1 MSANTKK
8 VYRLALY
15 GLPASGKTCMLA
27 ALAMPRYPHPLGYT
41 CIWLPPID
49 APKAG
54 KQDKRL
60 MNLYTSKEW
69 LEKAIHKLSVQDL
82 PEPNPASDE
91 YFSFEYDFTAST
103 HQTFRIEIIDYS
115 GELINPVISNS
126 TLAKNLRQKF
136 TTMDGILV
144 LAEAPYRDRLGHV
157 QSAQK
162 SRDGQTHTDLYQL
175 QQTFSLLRGEKQE
188 GAALDFPVALL
199 VNKWDR
205 YSNIDYANQAKEQ
218 SKLEEF
224 INSNPPPPH
233 KGVHDVLRFSV
244 AEGNFKMF
252 PVSALGDNEFVRLD
266 NGDVLEHPKQVNPLN
281 AFTLEDAFIWLAQRR
296 DAIDFQQF
304 VEKGTLNKK
313 CKKTGLELLNRF
325 PKDSEPA
332 TKIHTILHAYQKTKT
347 RRIIYTLIA
356 IVALWFV
363 TETTMD
369 FRNYHQHIV
378 AINNPH
384 TTHEQLEEAETWL
397 SQYVAAPYFRHLI
410 SRVFL
415 SSREQAQKTLTELQ
429 THREKFLW
437 EPVAIALKAND
448 LPAAKASASEY
459 LKYFPLGEHAQKARE
474 IKLNAEI
481 PPRESQTDWENFVKT
496 YTDYMNNG
504 NFKQAAKWLLDRKPE
519 TAELKQLKENF
530 ETSVIK
536 TLEEK
541 VTIALKEARFEKAWR
556 LLEEYANLPSSL
568 QTVDGTQKIAVL
580 REQVKTSVIKTI
592 EEKVTVALKE
602 ARFEE
607 ALGLI
612 EEYANSPSSLQTV
625 EGTQK
630 IAVLRELVKTLVIQ
644 TLEEQITLTLKEARF
659 EEAWRILQG
668 YANPSSSLQTVEGFS
683 AKIAALQE
691 QVKTSAIKTLE
702 QQVNIALK
710 EARFEEAWRILQGY
724 ANPSSSLQTVEGF
737 SAKIVALQ
745 EQVKTSAIKTLEQQV
760 NIALKEAR
768 FDDAWR
774 LLQGYANPSS
784 SLQTLDGFSA
794 KIADMQKQVKTS
806 AIKTLEEKVT
816 RELKEARFDDALGLI
831 KEYANSPSSLQTV
844 EGTQKI
850 AVLREQVK
858 TSAIKTLEEQITHA
872 LKEARFEEA
881 WRVLQDYANPS
892 SSLQTLDGFSAKIAA
907 LQKQV
912 KTSVIKTLEEKVMHA
927 LKEERF
933 DDAWRLLQGYANPSS
948 SLQTLDG
955 FSAKIADMQKQVKTS
970 AIKTI
975 EQQVTLALKEARFE
989 EALRLLQGYANPSS
1003 SLQTL
1008 DGFSAKIADMQKQV
1022 KTSAIK
1028 TIEQQVTLALKE
1040 ARFEEAL
1047 RLLQGYANPSSSL
1060 QTVDGFS
1067 AKIAALQKQVKTSV
1081 IKTLEEKVMHAL
1093 KEERFDEAW
1102 RVLQDYANPSS
1113 SLQTL
1118 DGFSAKIA
1126 ALQKQ
1131 VKTSVIKTLEE
1142 KVMLALKEAR
1152 FDDAWR
1158 VLQDYANPSSS
1169 LQTLEGFSEKI
1180 AALQK
1185 QVKTS
1190 AIKTLE
1196 EKVTL
1201 ALKEARF
1208 DEALDLIAEY
1218 ANSPS
1223 SLQTVEGTQKI
1234 AVLREQVKTS
1244 AIKTIEQQV
1253 NIALKKARF
1262 DDALSALKEYD
1273 NYPSSLRTKT
1283 GRKTINALQ
1292 KQVNRNK
1299 DKSLYEQLRKR
1310 PNAVRIQKYLKNAP
1324 LKTMAKNVS
1333 AYKAYLDSTKPKA
1346 KLNIRLKLVEI
1357 HWKNVDDD
1365 DNTVSVELKEGEKT
1379 LISSTYKANAKP
1391 NTVTKN
1397 IGITQKFSAT
1407 PSMPLSIKVKVVNES
1422 MMSMFNDDYGEGS
1435 VTMPVSKLAK
1445 GYYRMALYNEKKVKT
1460 ATVYLKIIDYPTEPR
1475 LPKWRS
1481 SIK

>member
-1 MSANTKK
+1 
-8 VYRLALY
+8 
-15 GLPASGKTCMLA
+15 MLA

-103 HQTFRIEIIDYS
+103 HQTFCIEIIDYS

-126 TLAKNLRQKF
+126 TLAKNLRKKF

-175 QQTFSLLRGEKQE
+175 QQTFSLLRSEKQE

-205 YSNIDYANQAKEQ
+205 YSDIDYANPAKEQ

-266 NGDVLEHPKQVNPLN
+266 NGDVVEHPKQANPLN
-281 AFTLEDAFIWLAQRR
+281 AFTLVDAFIWLAQRR

-313 CKKTGLELLNRF
+313 CKKTGLELLNSLQ
-325 PKDSEPA
+325 KNSEQA
-332 TKIHTILHAYQKTKT
+332 KQIHTILQSYQKTKT
-347 RRIIYTLIA
+347 RRIISTLIA
-356 IVALWFV
+356 IVALLFV

-384 TTHEQLEEAETWL
+384 TTHEQFDKAETWL
-397 SQYVAAPYFRHLI
+397 TQYVAAPYFRHLI

-415 SSREQAQKTLTELQ
+415 SSREQAQKTLMELQ
-429 THREKFLW
+429 AHRDKFLW

-448 LPAAKASASEY
+448 LPAAKAPASEY

-481 PPRESQTDWENFVKT
+481 QPRESKKDWENFVKT

-504 NFKQAAKWLLDRKPE
+504 NLKQAAKWLLDRKPE
-519 TAELKQLKENF
+519 TAELKQLKDIF
-530 ETSVIK
+530 KTVVIEK
-536 TLEEK
+536 IADK
-541 VTIALKEARFEKAWR
+541 VTL
-556 LLEEYANLPSSL
+556 
-568 QTVDGTQKIAVL
+568 
-580 REQVKTSVIKTI
+580 
-592 EEKVTVALKE
+592 ALKE

-607 ALGLI
+607 AWRLL

-630 IAVLRELVKTLVIQ
+630 IAVLRELVKTLVIK
-644 TLEEQITLTLKEARF
+644 TIEEKITF
-659 EEAWRILQG
+659 
-668 YANPSSSLQTVEGFS
+668 
-683 AKIAALQE
+683 
-691 QVKTSAIKTLE
+691 
-702 QQVNIALK
+702 ALK
-710 EARFEEAWRILQGY
+710 EARFEEALG
-724 ANPSSSLQTVEGF
+724 
-737 SAKIVALQ
+737 
-745 EQVKTSAIKTLEQQV
+745 
-760 NIALKEAR
+760 
-768 FDDAWR
+768 

-784 SLQTLDGFSA
+784 SLQTLEGFS
-794 KIADMQKQVKTS
+794 D
-806 AIKTLEEKVT
+806 
-816 RELKEARFDDALGLI
+816 
-831 KEYANSPSSLQTV
+831 
-844 EGTQKI
+844 KI
-850 AVLREQVK
+850 AVL
-858 TSAIKTLEEQITHA
+858 
-872 LKEARFEEA
+872 
-881 WRVLQDYANPS
+881 
-892 SSLQTLDGFSAKIAA
+892 
-907 LQKQV
+907 QK
-912 KTSVIKTLEEKVMHA
+912 
-927 LKEERF
+927 
-933 DDAWRLLQGYANPSS
+933 
-948 SLQTLDG
+948 
-955 FSAKIADMQKQVKTS
+955 
-970 AIKTI
+970 
-975 EQQVTLALKEARFE
+975 
-989 EALRLLQGYANPSS
+989 
-1003 SLQTL
+1003 
-1008 DGFSAKIADMQKQV
+1008 
-1022 KTSAIK
+1022 
-1028 TIEQQVTLALKE
+1028 
-1040 ARFEEAL
+1040 
-1047 RLLQGYANPSSSL
+1047 
-1060 QTVDGFS
+1060 
-1067 AKIAALQKQVKTSV
+1067 
-1081 IKTLEEKVMHAL
+1081 
-1093 KEERFDEAW
+1093 
-1102 RVLQDYANPSS
+1102 
-1113 SLQTL
+1113 
-1118 DGFSAKIA
+1118 
-1126 ALQKQ
+1126 
-1131 VKTSVIKTLEE
+1131 
-1142 KVMLALKEAR
+1142 
-1152 FDDAWR
+1152 
-1158 VLQDYANPSSS
+1158 
-1169 LQTLEGFSEKI
+1169 
-1180 AALQK
+1180 
-1185 QVKTS
+1185 
-1190 AIKTLE
+1190 
-1196 EKVTL
+1196 
-1201 ALKEARF
+1201 
-1208 DEALDLIAEY
+1208 
-1218 ANSPS
+1218 
-1223 SLQTVEGTQKI
+1223 
-1234 AVLREQVKTS
+1234 QVKTS

-1253 NIALKKARF
+1253 NIALKKARY
-1262 DDALSALKEYD
+1262 DDALSVLKKYD
-1273 NYPSSLRTKT
+1273 NYPSSLRTKK

-1299 DKSLYEQLRKR
+1299 DKSLYEQVRKR

-1365 DNTVSVELKEGEKT
+1365 DNTVSVDLKQGEKT
-1379 LISSTYKANAKP
+1379 RISNTYKVNAKP
-1391 NTVTKN
+1391 NTVTKK
-1397 IGITQKFSAT
+1397 IGISHKFSAT
-1407 PSMPLSIKVKVVNES
+1407 PSMQLSIKVKVVNES

-1460 ATVYLKIIDYPTEPR
+1460 ATVYIQIIGYPTEPR